1 MKRGSWFVVRASQ
14 SAIRNSWES
23 VIIQLDRTQT
33 ITTWSALG
41 LLLAAT
47 ITVGAFPD
55 PDMFHEMALAR
66 QAVELGH
73 LPLQDDFAYT
83 PTRNPVVHHEWGTGA
98 VLYGLTLLAGAAG
111 ILALKYI
118 VAAAIGLGVVIC
130 ARKRGA
136 EAALLGP
143 LLPLAIF
150 LGMLGI
156 TTVRAQIFTLGG
168 LACLLC
174 FLEAD
179 RAGRRR
185 WIGPWL
191 VLYVLW
197 LNLHAGFVVGV
208 VVLGLYTAE
217 QILRRAPTRHLLVTL
232 VVMSALVAVNPYGLR
247 FYPYLWEA
255 LTMDRPLITE
265 WRPIWHVGPII
276 LYMYGFSL
284 LVVLYAA
291 AKLGP
296 QRLPGLIIVLLTAY
310 AALRHQRHVSI
321 YAVVWACYVP
331 AYIRQT
337 RLGEMLDTAWNKRRR
352 AWIGAAAL
360 AGAVGLASM
369 MYHRPW
375 HLKIPVTPDDHSVMV
390 YPAGAVD
397 YLRRIQ
403 FQGNLL
409 TPFTVG
415 AFVTWNLYPDVRVSI
430 DGRYEVAY
438 PPELLAE
445 HQILYQAKPGWR
457 ELLEKYP
464 TDAVLTPLKRP
475 LAEAISQLEGW
486 HRVYVDDA
494 YAVYAT
500 DDFSWPAVDNTGRTP
515 SGRFP

>member
-1 MKRGSWFVVRASQ
+1 MQLHRA
-14 SAIRNSWES
+14 
-23 VIIQLDRTQT
+23 QT
-33 ITTWSALG
+33 ITTWAALG
-41 LLLAAT
+41 LLFAAT
-47 ITVGAFPD
+47 ITVSAFPD
-55 PDMFHEMALAR
+55 SDMFHEMALIR

-83 PTRNPVVHHEWGTGA
+83 PTRSPVVHHEWGTGA
-98 VLYGLTLLAGAAG
+98 VLYCLTRLAGPAG
-111 ILALKYI
+111 ILTLKY
-118 VAAAIGLGVVIC
+118 VLAAAIGLGVVIC

-136 EAALLGP
+136 EAAVLGP

-156 TTVRAQIFTLGG
+156 ATVRAQMFTLGG

-179 RAGRRR
+179 RAGRHPCR

-197 LNLHAGFVVGV
+197 LNLHAGFVVGL

-217 QILRRAPTRHLLVTL
+217 QFFRRAPTRHLLITL
-232 VVMSALVAVNPYGLR
+232 LVMVALVAVNPYGLR
-247 FYPYLWEA
+247 FYPYLWQA
-255 LTMDRPLITE
+255 LTLDRPLITE
-265 WRPIWHVGPII
+265 WRPVWHVEPII
-276 LYMYGFSL
+276 LYMYGFSV

-296 QRLPGLIIVLLTAY
+296 RRLPGLAIVLLTAY
-310 AALRHQRHVSI
+310 AALRHQRHLPI

-337 RLGEMLDTAWNKRRR
+337 RLGEMLDTAWDTRRR
-352 AWIGAAAL
+352 AWIGVAAL
-360 AGAVGLASM
+360 VGVVGFASTL
-369 MYHRPW
+369 YHRPW
-375 HLKIPVTPDDHSVMV
+375 HLHVPVTPNDHPVVV

-397 YLRRIQ
+397 YLRRVQ

-438 PPELLAE
+438 PPALLAE
-445 HQILYQAKPGWR
+445 HQTLYEAKPGWR
-457 ELLEKYP
+457 ELLRKYP
-464 TDAVLTPLKRP
+464 TDAVLTRPKRP

-486 HRVYVDDA
+486 HRVYIDDA

-500 DDFSWPAVDNTGRTP
+500 DESSWPVVDNTGRSP
-515 SGRFP
+515 IGRFP